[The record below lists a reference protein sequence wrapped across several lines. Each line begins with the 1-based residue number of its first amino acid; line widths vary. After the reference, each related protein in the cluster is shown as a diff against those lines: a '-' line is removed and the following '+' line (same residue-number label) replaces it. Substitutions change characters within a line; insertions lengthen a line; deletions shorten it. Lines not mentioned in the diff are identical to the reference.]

1 MTDIL
6 IHKAGNHQVTCVPN
20 AFIDEYMQEA
30 NGEFVK
36 IYLYLL
42 RMLCQDGGHFSIA
55 SMADTFNYTE
65 NDVRRG
71 LSYWEKMHLLH
82 LEYDQAG
89 NLTGICLL
97 EPQGVSQVTVSPASV
112 GISQPPRQPSTA
124 SPAKP
129 ETVPVNSAPTRQ
141 VAQYTPQEILVFQEQ
156 DSIQELVMV
165 SERYIGHP
173 LSMTD
178 MNTILYWYDGLGFS
192 TELIEFLVEYCVEK
206 GHGSIYYMNRV
217 ALDWKDKGIATVEE
231 AKQTANIHSQSYY
244 AVMKAFGISGRNLV
258 SNEIAYIEK
267 WTNLYGFTLDIINEA
282 CSRTIQNT
290 GKASFKYA
298 DKILSDW
305 HNQGIQHLDD
315 VSTLDK
321 QASPKNTSRPKAG
334 TAKVNNRF
342 HNFEQRQYDEDFY
355 DTLEQQLL
363 RK

>member
-65 NDVRRG
+65 SDVKRG
-71 LSYWEKMHLLH
+71 LAYWEKMHLLH
-82 LEYDQAG
+82 LEYDQAK

-97 EPQGVSQVTVSPASV
+97 EPQGVSQVTVSPSSV
-112 GISQPPRQPSTA
+112 GITPAPAPAQQEAPANPQHKASATA
-124 SPAKP
+124 A
-129 ETVPVNSAPTRQ
+129 RR
-141 VAQYTPQEILVFQEQ
+141 VAQYTPEDILAFQEQ
-156 DSIQELVMV
+156 DGIQELLYV

-178 MNTILYWYDGLGFS
+178 MNTILFWYDGLMFS
-192 TELIEFLVEYCVEK
+192 SELIEYLVEYCVEK
-206 GHGSIYYMNRV
+206 GHGSIHYMNKV
-217 ALDWKDKGIATVEE
+217 ALDWKDRDITTVEE
-231 AKQTANIHSQSYY
+231 AKQNTNIHSQSYY

-258 SNEIAYIEK
+258 SSEIAYIEK
-267 WTNLYGFTLDIINEA
+267 WTNQFGFTLDIITEA

-290 GKASFKYA
+290 GKANFKYA

-305 HNQGIQHLDD
+305 KGQNIHHLED
-315 VSTLDK
+315 VGTLDK
-321 QASPKNTSRPKAG
+321 HSTAKSAARSKTSSPKT
-334 TAKVNNRF
+334 NNRF
-342 HNFEQRQYDEDFY
+342 HNFEQRQYDDDFY
-355 DTLEQQLL
+355 DNLEQQLL

>member
-1 MTDIL
+1 MDMTDIL
-6 IHKAGNHQVTCVPN
+6 IRKAGNHQVTCVPN

-42 RMLCQDGGHFSIA
+42 RMLCQDGGRFSIA

-65 NDVRRG
+65 SDVRRG

-89 NLTGICLL
+89 NITGICLL
-97 EPQGVSQVTVSPASV
+97 EPQGVSQVTVSPSSV
-112 GISQPPRQPSTA
+112 GISPVPQQAATPT
-124 SPAKP
+124 KP
-129 ETVPVNSAPTRQ
+129 TTPTTKAAQGRKI
-141 VAQYTPQEILVFQEQ
+141 AQYTPEDILAFQEQ
-156 DSIQELVMV
+156 EGIQELLYV

-178 MNTILYWYDGLGFS
+178 MNTVLYWYDGLQFS
-192 TELIEFLVEYCVEK
+192 SELIEFLVEYCVEK
-206 GHGSIYYMNRV
+206 GHGSIHYMNKV
-217 ALDWKDKGIATVEE
+217 ALDWKDRDITTVEE
-231 AKQTANIHSQSYY
+231 AKQNTNIHSQSYY

-267 WTNLYGFTLDIINEA
+267 WTNQFGFTLDIINEA
-282 CSRTIQNT
+282 CSRTIQNI

-305 HNQGIQHLDD
+305 KSQGIRHLED

-321 QASPKNTSRPKAG
+321 QGTSNKATQTNATAPKT
-334 TAKVNNRF
+334 NNRF
-342 HNFEQRQYDEDFY
+342 HNFQQRQYDDDFY

>member
-1 MTDIL
+1 
-6 IHKAGNHQVTCVPN
+6 
-20 AFIDEYMQEA
+20 
-30 NGEFVK
+30 
-36 IYLYLL
+36 
-42 RMLCQDGGHFSIA
+42 
-55 SMADTFNYTE
+55 
-65 NDVRRG
+65 
-71 LSYWEKMHLLH
+71 
-82 LEYDQAG
+82 
-89 NLTGICLL
+89 
-97 EPQGVSQVTVSPASV
+97 
-112 GISQPPRQPSTA
+112 
-124 SPAKP
+124 
-129 ETVPVNSAPTRQ
+129 
-141 VAQYTPQEILVFQEQ
+141 
-156 DSIQELVMV
+156 
-165 SERYIGHP
+165 
-173 LSMTD
+173 
-178 MNTILYWYDGLGFS
+178 
-192 TELIEFLVEYCVEK
+192 
-206 GHGSIYYMNRV
+206 
-217 ALDWKDKGIATVEE
+217 
-231 AKQTANIHSQSYY
+231 
-244 AVMKAFGISGRNLV
+244 MKAFGISGRNLV

>member
-65 NDVRRG
+65 SDVRRG

-82 LEYDQAG
+82 LEYNEAG

-97 EPQGVSQVTVSPASV
+97 EPQGFSQVTVSPSSV
-112 GISQPPRQPSTA
+112 GITTTPS
-124 SPAKP
+124 S
-129 ETVPVNSAPTRQ
+129 VPVTTPTKVETTSEAPTPTRHIS
-141 VAQYTPQEILVFQEQ
+141 QYTPEDILAFQEQ
-156 DSIQELVMV
+156 DGIQELLYV

-178 MNTILYWYDGLGFS
+178 MNTVLYWYDGLHFS
-192 TELIEFLVEYCVEK
+192 SELIEFLVEYCVEK
-206 GHGSIYYMNRV
+206 GHGSIYYMNKV
-217 ALDWKDKGIATVEE
+217 ALDWKDKGISTVEE

-258 SNEIAYIEK
+258 SQEIAYIEK
-267 WTNLYGFTLDIINEA
+267 WTNQFGFTLDMINEA
-282 CSRTIQNT
+282 CSRTIGNI

-305 HNQGIQHLDD
+305 QSQGIRHLED
-315 VSTLDK
+315 VSSLDK
-321 QASPKNTSRPKAG
+321 QKASQKAIRPNSD
-334 TAKVNNRF
+334 TAKPNNRF
-342 HNFEQRQYDEDFY
+342 HNFEQRQYDDDFY